1 MKKKTYISPSLII
14 LIILIINFYSFSQN
28 KPDSKI
34 SKRPSV
40 GLVMSGG
47 GAKGFAYIG
56 LLKVIQEAGL
66 RIDYIGGTSIGSIM
80 AGLYAIGYAPDSIA
94 KIIRSQNW
102 DAIMQDKISRKYI
115 SFEEKAFGEKFIVSL
130 PIKNKKIGLSASLF
144 QGQNVNLMLNKY
156 FSPAYNITNFNDL
169 QTPFICIGTN
179 LLNGDAVVLNKGYL
193 PMAIRSSM
201 SIPGYFSPTYYNG
214 DYLVDGGV
222 VDNYPVKQVKGMGAE
237 IIVGL
242 DVQSGLTKSIDKLNT
257 ITSVIDQ
264 IIAYHRV
271 SANTEGYK
279 LTNYYIPIK
288 MQFGMM
294 NFEDYDSIIA
304 VGEKV
309 GRKYFNKLKSLAD
322 SLNAI
327 EFRPI
332 KKYDTKPLDSVFVNK
347 VIFRGYEKMPKN
359 YFKNFFSESNNS
371 YISFDEIERDIN
383 QMYGSGFFEHVF
395 YKFEQENDNN
405 NLILDIKEADPGY
418 LSGGLHYDS
427 DYLGSLFV
435 NGVFRNVFGK
445 RSKLFA
451 ELVLGSNPRLKTL
464 YIIDN
469 GTKLGF
475 GVKLDMFSFDFDDYE
490 KDVKVNSLNFT
501 NYKASVFLNS
511 VFKNLYNFRAGFEYE
526 YFRFKQRIGV
536 DTLFTEFQK
545 FSSYGTVFAS
555 LNADTRNRSLFP
567 TKGFTSEVRF
577 EYIMPLSKN
586 VIKDL
591 FTNSG
596 IAYMKYEHYLKLSD
610 KFVLN
615 PGYFVGITMKQDEVV
630 PVQHLFAAGG
640 LNPNN
645 YIATCVDF
653 TGLHFIQT
661 YGYYMEIA
669 RMKLRYNFMKKMYLT
684 LRTDAG
690 ANVSEFEDMYDLKNL
705 AFGYGITGSYDSF
718 IGPIQLSV
726 MGSNLNSGV
735 MLFLNLGFWF

>member
-1 MKKKTYISPSLII
+1 MNKKIYIYPSLII
-14 LIILIINFYSFSQN
+14 LIILIINISSFSQN
-28 KPDSKI
+28 KTSNKK

-56 LLKVIQEAGL
+56 LLRVIQEAGL

-115 SFEEKAFGEKFIVSL
+115 SFEEKVFGEKFIVSL

-179 LLNGDAVVLNKGYL
+179 LLNGEAVVLNKGYL

-201 SIPGYFSPTYYNG
+201 SIPGYFSPTKYNG

-222 VDNYPVKQVKGMGAE
+222 VDNYPVKQVKEMGAK

-242 DVQSGLTKSIDKLNT
+242 DVQSGLTKNIDKLNT

-271 SANTEGYK
+271 AANTEGYR
-279 LTNYYIPIK
+279 LTNFYIPIK

-309 GRKYFNKLKSLAD
+309 GRMYFDELKSLAD

-332 KKYDTKPLDSVFVNK
+332 KKYETKPLDSVYVNK

-359 YFKNFFSESNNS
+359 YFKNFFSKTENT
-371 YISFDEIERDIN
+371 YISFDEIETDVNR
-383 QMYGSGFFEHVF
+383 MYGSGFFEHVF
-395 YKFEQENDNN
+395 YKFEQENNKN

-427 DYLGSLFV
+427 DYLGSLFI
-435 NGVFRNVFGK
+435 NGIFRNVFGK
-445 RSKLFA
+445 RSKLFT

-469 GTKLGF
+469 GMKLGF
-475 GVKLDMFSFDFDDYE
+475 GIKLDMFSFDFDDYE
-490 KDVKVNSLNFT
+490 NNVKTNSFNFT

-511 VFKNLYNFRAGFEYE
+511 VFNNLYNFRAGFEYE
-526 YFRFKQRIGV
+526 YFRFKQKIGL
-536 DTLFTEFQK
+536 DTLFNKFQK

-555 LNADTRNRSLFP
+555 LNADTRNKSLFP
-567 TKGFTSEVRF
+567 TKGFTSEIRF
-577 EYIMPLSKN
+577 EYITPLSKN
-586 VIKDL
+586 VIKEI

-610 KFVLN
+610 KVVLN

-645 YIATCVDF
+645 YIGTCVDF

-661 YGYYMEIA
+661 YGYYMGIA

-690 ANVSEFEDMYDLKNL
+690 TNVFEFEDMYNMKNL
-705 AFGYGITGSYDSF
+705 AVGYGMTCSYDSF

-726 MGSNLNSGV
+726 MGSNLNSGL

>member
-1 MKKKTYISPSLII
+1 MKKKLYLSPSLFIFII
-14 LIILIINFYSFSQN
+14 LIISLSSFSQN
-28 KPDSKI
+28 KSQSKK

-80 AGLYAIGYAPDSIA
+80 AGFYAIGYDPDSIA

-115 SFEEKAFGEKFIVSL
+115 SFEEKEFGEKFIVSL
-130 PIKNKKIGLSASLF
+130 PIKNKKISLSASLF

-169 QTPFICIGTN
+169 QTPFLCIGTN
-179 LLNGDAVVLNKGYL
+179 LLTGEAVLIDKGYL

-201 SIPGYFSPTYYNG
+201 SIPGYFSPSIYNG

-222 VDNYPVKQVKGMGAE
+222 VDNYPVKQVKEMGAK

-242 DVQSGLTKSIDKLNT
+242 DVQSGLIKNIDKLNT
-257 ITSVIDQ
+257 ITSVLNQ
-264 IIAYHRV
+264 IIGYYGVA
-271 SANTEGYK
+271 ANEEGYK

-294 NFEDYDSIIA
+294 NFNDYDSIIA
-304 VGEKV
+304 IGEKV
-309 GRKYFNKLKSLAD
+309 GRMHFDELKSLAD

-359 YFKNFFSESNNS
+359 YFKNFFLENENS
-371 YISFDEIERDIN
+371 YIPFDKIEKNIN
-383 QMYGSGFFEHVF
+383 LMYGSGFFEHVF

-427 DYLGSLFV
+427 DYLGSLFL
-435 NGVFRNVFGK
+435 NGIFRNVFGK
-445 RSKLFA
+445 RSKLFT
-451 ELVLGSNPRLKTL
+451 ELVLGSNPRLKAL
-464 YIIDN
+464 YMIDN
-469 GTKLGF
+469 GNKPGF
-475 GVKLDMFSFDFDDYE
+475 GVEIDMFSFDFDDFE
-490 KDVKVNSLNFT
+490 KDIKINSYNFT
-501 NYKASVFLNS
+501 NYKTSVFVNS
-511 VFKNLYNFRAGFEYE
+511 VFKNLYRFRAGFEYE
-526 YFRFKQRIGV
+526 YFRFKQKIGI
-536 DTLFTEFQK
+536 DTIFNEFQK
-545 FSSYGTVFAS
+545 FSSYGTFFVS
-555 LNADTRNRSLFP
+555 LNADTRNKSLFP
-567 TKGFTSEVRF
+567 TKGFTSEIKF
-577 EYIMPLSKN
+577 EYVMPLSQN
-586 VIKDL
+586 VLKEL

-596 IAYMKYEHYLKLSD
+596 IAYMKYEHYLKLSN
-610 KFVLN
+610 KLVLN
-615 PGYFVGITMKQDEVV
+615 PGFFAGVTMKQDEVV

-645 YIATCVDF
+645 YIGTCVDF
-653 TGLHFIQT
+653 TGLHFIQS
-661 YGYYMEIA
+661 YGYYMGIA
-669 RMKLRYNFMKKMYLT
+669 RMKLRYNFVKKMYLT

-690 ANVSEFEDMYDLKNL
+690 VNEMEIRDVYKTENF
-705 AFGYGITGSYDSF
+705 AFGYGMTCSYDSF
-718 IGPIQLSV
+718 IGPIELSV
-726 MGSNLNSGV
+726 MGSNLNSDV